1 MNMNYLESINMN
13 WKMLTLYDYVLKELK
28 WIELNM
34 FNCIKHIYIYIV
46 QLTSYSYWLKIT
58 GYCMYVTCWKIK
70 RHNNT
75 S

>member
-1 MNMNYLESINMN
+1 MNMNYLEYINMN

-34 FNCIKHIYIYIV
+34 FNCIKHIHLYRTTYELLL
-46 QLTSYSYWLKIT
+46 LTENHWLLHVCYMLKD
-58 GYCMYVTCWKIK
+58 K
-70 RHNNT
+70 T